1 MADCEESM
9 KKELKDFDR
18 AAKSEVGGRGKESR
32 KYERRKG
39 NRESK
44 WLILGVNYILYLATR
59 EAAMVVEYNT

>member
-32 KYERRKG
+32 YERRKG

-44 WLILGVNYILYLATR
+44 WLILGVNYILCLATQ
-59 EAAMVVEYNT
+59 EAVMVVEYNT